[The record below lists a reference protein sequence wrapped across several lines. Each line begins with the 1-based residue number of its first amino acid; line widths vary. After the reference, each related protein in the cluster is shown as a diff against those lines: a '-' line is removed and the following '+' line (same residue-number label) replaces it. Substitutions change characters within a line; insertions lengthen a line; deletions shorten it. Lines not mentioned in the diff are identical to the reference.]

1 VEAARTVVEGHSDF
15 ELEFLDFSPSAE
27 TGEQALPDIEE
38 GADFLDAY
46 SQAVTNVVAKVGP
59 SVVNIRV
66 KRKASSRRGTAPYD
80 VEGSASGV
88 IITPDGYIVTN
99 SHVVEEAS
107 AMEVSLADGSSYTAE
122 IVGRDSA
129 TDLAVLRVPGHGL
142 PIVRLGD
149 SDKMRAGQL
158 AIAIGNPLGFQSTV
172 TTGVISALGRSLR
185 SRSGRLI
192 ENIIQTDAAL
202 NPGSSGGP
210 LVDSRGLVVGI
221 NTAVIQFAQGICF
234 AIPVNTVRWVVSLLI
249 RDGKVTRGYIGI
261 AGQRVPLPARLVRYF
276 QLGHDTGVQVLS
288 VTPNSPAH
296 MAGLKEGDVIVSLGQ
311 SPIASVD
318 DIHRLLSKDVIGRK
332 LDTVL
337 LREGARLEMSIVPA
351 ESPD

>member
-1 VEAARTVVEGHSDF
+1 MEASRIVVKGPSDF
-15 ELEFLDFSPSAE
+15 ELKFLDFSPSAE
-27 TGEQALPDIEE
+27 TGEQALTDIEE

-59 SVVNIRV
+59 AVVNIRV
-66 KRKASSRRGTAPYD
+66 KRKVHSRPRTAPHEA
-80 VEGSASGV
+80 EGSASGV

-99 SHVVEEAS
+99 SHVVEAAS
-107 AMEVSLADGSSYTAE
+107 AVEVSLADGNSYTAE
-122 IVGRDSA
+122 LVGQDPA

-142 PIVRLGD
+142 TIARLGD
-149 SDKMRAGQL
+149 SDKMRVGQL

-185 SRSGRLI
+185 SSSGRLI

-234 AIPVNTVRWVVSLLI
+234 AIPVNTVRWVVSMLI
-249 RDGKVTRGYIGI
+249 SEGKVTRGYIGI
-261 AGQRVPLPARLVRYF
+261 AGQRVPLPVRLVRYY
-276 QLGHDTGVQVLS
+276 QLTHDTGVQVLS
-288 VTPNSPAH
+288 VIPNSPAH
-296 MAGLKEGDVIVSLGQ
+296 MAGLKEGDVIVSLGHN
-311 SPIASVD
+311 PITGVD
-318 DIHRLLSKDVIGRK
+318 DIHRLLSKDAIGRT

-337 LREGARLEMSIVPA
+337 LREGKRLEISIVPA
-351 ESPD
+351 ESPE